1 MKSSLAKGNKFHSG
15 NIKGYS
21 NNVNIKY
28 QSDAPTLTHFDM
40 YYYAHNQKKLDLL
53 NTVISVLANGHKLEA
68 KYKDHNLT
76 GKYKDF
82 RECHIEPDW
91 LLIYRIKNYELELY
105 LFRTGSHS
113 DLF

>member
-1 MKSSLAKGNKFHSG
+1 MLKIVLSTQFRIDLKLA
-15 NIKGYS
+15 IKRGL
-21 NNVNIKY
+21 N
-28 QSDAPTLTHFDM
+28 
-40 YYYAHNQKKLDLL
+40 LDLL

>member
-1 MKSSLAKGNKFHSG
+1 MLKIVLSTQFRKDLKLAIKKGLN
-15 NIKGYS
+15 
-21 NNVNIKY
+21 
-28 QSDAPTLTHFDM
+28 
-40 YYYAHNQKKLDLL
+40 LDLL
-53 NTVISVLANGHKLEA
+53 NTVISVLANGHKLEV

-105 LFRTGSHS
+105 LFRTDSHS